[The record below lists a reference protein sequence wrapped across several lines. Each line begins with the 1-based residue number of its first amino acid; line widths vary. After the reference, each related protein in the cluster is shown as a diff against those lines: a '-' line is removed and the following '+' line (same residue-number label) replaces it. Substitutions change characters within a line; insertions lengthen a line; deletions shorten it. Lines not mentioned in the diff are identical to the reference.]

1 MTIAET
7 IREKLA
13 QSHLSPRHLEVVN
26 ESHMHSVPKGS
37 ETHFKV
43 LVVSEAFA
51 GMGPVERHRAV
62 NSVLQVE
69 LKNGVHALSLRTL
82 TPSQWGKETLP
93 FESPACLGGSK
104 AASSPE
110 GGSTGAS
117 SPRGGSKA
125 DK

>member
-7 IREKLA
+7 IREKLE

-26 ESHMHSVPKGS
+26 ESHMHSVPRGS

-43 LVVSEAFA
+43 LVVSEAFE
-51 GMGPVERHRAV
+51 GLGPVDRHRAV
-62 NSVLQVE
+62 NALLSSE
-69 LKNGVHALSLRTL
+69 LKQGVHALSLHTL
-82 TPSQWGKETLP
+82 TPGQWEKDAVP
-93 FESPACLGGSK
+93 FASPQCL
-104 AASSPE
+104 

-117 SPRGGSKA
+117 SPVGGSKA